1 MTGKKKLSEKN
12 SPYITDK
19 KKSSYVLDSYALL
32 AFFNNEKG
40 VEIVR
45 GLLLDA
51 AKNKLLLYL
60 LNINLGE
67 ITYIVERELGIN
79 SVQLALSRIKEMPV
93 EIVYADMD
101 ITLKAAHIKA
111 NYPISYADAFA
122 AALALSRSSVLIT
135 GDKDFSKLNHLI
147 EILWL

>member
-12 SPYITDK
+12 NPYLPGRENL
-19 KKSSYVLDSYALL
+19 SYVLDSYALL

-45 GLLLDA
+45 ELLLDA
-51 AKNKLLLYL
+51 VKNKLLLYL

-67 ITYIVERELGIN
+67 IIYIIERELGIN
-79 SVQLALSRIKEMPV
+79 SAQLALSRIKEMPV
-93 EIVYADMD
+93 EVVYADMD
-101 ITLKAAHIKA
+101 ITLKAAHLKA
-111 NYPISYADAFA
+111 NYPVSYADAFA
-122 AALALSRSSVLIT
+122 VALAVLKSSVLVT
-135 GDKDFSKLNHLI
+135 GDNDFSKLNHLV